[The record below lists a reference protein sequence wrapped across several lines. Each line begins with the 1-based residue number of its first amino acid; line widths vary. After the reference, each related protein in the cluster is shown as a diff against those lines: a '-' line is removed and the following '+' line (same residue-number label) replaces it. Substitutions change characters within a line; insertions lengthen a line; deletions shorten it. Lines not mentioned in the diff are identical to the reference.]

1 MSNKLFT
8 LTVPVTFKKDGKDQT
23 SFRRVGAV
31 FENTR
36 DNGEP
41 FLSIKLDFPIAVTEL
56 VAFPPKAD
64 ADDGDVT
71 E

>member
-1 MSNKLFT
+1 MSNKMYT
-8 LTVPVTFKKDGKDQT
+8 LTVPVTFKKDGSEQT

-36 DNGEP
+36 DNGDVV
-41 FLSIKLDFPIAVTEL
+41 LSIKLDFPVAVTEL
-56 VAFPPKAD
+56 VAFPPKVD
-64 ADDGDVT
+64 GDDGQVT